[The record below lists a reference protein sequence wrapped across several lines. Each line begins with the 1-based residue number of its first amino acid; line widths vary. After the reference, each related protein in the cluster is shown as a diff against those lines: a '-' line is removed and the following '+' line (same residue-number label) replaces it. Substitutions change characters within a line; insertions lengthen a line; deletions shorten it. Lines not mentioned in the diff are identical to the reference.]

1 MSATFNFELFAN
13 YFGKSSVQGI
23 EQINAYEG
31 AQLKYDKEEAEKKK
45 REDEQWSK
53 ANSNNRFGLSTKVD
67 EEEDQWIETKQVNK
81 NPVKK
86 ALDPADVIE
95 INARCFTVKDFY
107 LDEMISNLLKDK
119 NINLS

>member
-1 MSATFNFELFAN
+1 M
-13 YFGKSSVQGI
+13 
-23 EQINAYEG
+23 
-31 AQLKYDKEEAEKKK
+31 
-45 REDEQWSK
+45 
-53 ANSNNRFGLSTKVD
+53 D

-81 NPVKK
+81 NFVKK

-107 LDEMISNLLKDK
+107 LDEMVSNLLKDK